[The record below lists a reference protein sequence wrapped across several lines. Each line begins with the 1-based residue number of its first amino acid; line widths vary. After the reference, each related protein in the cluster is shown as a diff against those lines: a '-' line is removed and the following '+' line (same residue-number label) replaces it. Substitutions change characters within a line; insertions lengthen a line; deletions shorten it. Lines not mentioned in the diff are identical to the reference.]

1 MDILIGTMAEA
12 RQAGSDHGTGGS
24 PGGAGAAGASVRNRG
39 ASELPLAGRR
49 VLVVED
55 EALVALYLSDVLEEA
70 GAEVVGPAHCLREAM
85 ALVDADDFDAALM
98 DVNLAGEAS
107 WPAIEAMG
115 RVGKPFVVLSGNAV
129 GEQARAHGAR
139 EVLTK
144 PARPEEVVGALAAA
158 AAGPVAGNA

>member
-1 MDILIGTMAEA
+1 MTVGGGEASAGGDGTM
-12 RQAGSDHGTGGS
+12 SL
-24 PGGAGAAGASVRNRG
+24 PGR
-39 ASELPLAGRR
+39 PLAGRR

-129 GEQARAHGAR
+129 GEQARARGAR

-144 PARPEEVVGALAAA
+144 PARPEEVVCALAAA
-158 AAGPVAGNA
+158 AAGSAGTLPLA